1 MRALLPSILVASL
14 VGVML
19 IPNAFAVDV
28 VPSWIKNNAGWW
40 ADGEIDDQTFV
51 NGMQFLIKEEII
63 QVSDTT
69 SASNNS
75 EFIPEWVKNTAG
87 WWADDKISEVEF
99 VNAIQYLIRL
109 GLIKIDEDSS
119 GKINYDY
126 PTYNQLMNDPNLSLN
141 TVFDKKIFD
150 GVMNNPNLSST
161 EKIILADK
169 MTPRIAG
176 YRGATFDGE
185 SVYFAPYY
193 NNYGRHGLMIQYNT
207 TQPFDDS
214 NSWNVYNIGRVCAED
229 DCAYAAFI
237 GFQGALYH
245 NGFVYYVP
253 YFIDE
258 TPRGEKDRQPG
269 SFVLRY
275 DTSLDFRDFSAWK
288 GVGHWGAYEDGIVA
302 GDYLYFSPHLDKNNE
317 RHTIPL
323 RYDTTKHFEEKT
335 SWVGV
340 KLGLNAS
347 YIGAAYDGK
356 KIYYAPWEDDDQ
368 EGSSILRYDTE
379 QSFFAKSAWDFLP
392 IPYLGYSGAG
402 FNGTH
407 VVFAPC
413 WCSAYPSESIESSK
427 IMFLNVDTQEVS
439 FSTLDYGAYNGVVEA
454 DDALYLVADTT
465 KNGVRSDFIEVTNSI
480 KTFSPTIAKG
490 GYWGGIFDG
499 QYVYFAPYDNP
510 SLEQRNGEFLRY
522 DTAKPFEDDASWE
535 SISFAV
541 TDFKYDFEFPTE
553 LDIFSKE
560 WIFAASQNKR

>member
-1 MRALLPSILVASL
+1 MGLLLSILIASF

-28 VPSWIKNNAGWW
+28 VPDWIKNNAGWW
-40 ADGEIDDQTFV
+40 AEGQIDDQTFV
-51 NGMQFLIKEEII
+51 NGIQFLIKEEII

-119 GKINYDY
+119 EKIIYDY
-126 PTYNQLMNDPNLSLN
+126 RPEYNELMSDPNLP
-141 TVFDKKIFD
+141 F
-150 GVMNNPNLSST
+150 T
-161 EKIILADK
+161 EKFILADK
-169 MTPRIAG
+169 IIPVMSG

-214 NSWNVYNIGRVCAED
+214 NSWNVYNIALIPPYPV
-229 DCAYAAFI
+229 

-253 YFIDE
+253 YFI
-258 TPRGEKDRQPG
+258 EKNDPG

-275 DTSLDFRDFSAWK
+275 DTSLDFRDSSAWK
-288 GVGHWGAYEDGIVA
+288 GVGYFGVYEDGIVV
-302 GDYLYFSPHLDKNNE
+302 GNHLYFSPHLDKKNE

-323 RYDTTKHFEEKT
+323 RYDTEQPFLASSAWDEI
-335 SWVGV
+335 
-340 KLGLNAS
+340 KLEINAS
-347 YIGAAYDGK
+347 YIGAASDGK
-356 KIYYAPWEDDDQ
+356 KIYYAPWYDEDQ
-368 EGSSILRYDTE
+368 EGSSIMVYDTE
-379 QSFFAKSAWDFLP
+379 QPFLAKSAWDFIS
-392 IPYLGYSGAG
+392 IPYVGYSDAG

-407 VVFAPC
+407 IVFAPC
-413 WCSAYPSESIESSK
+413 WCAANPTIIESSK

-465 KNGVRSDFIEVTNSI
+465 KNGIRSDFIEVTNSI

-490 GYWGGIFDG
+490 GYWGGTFDG
-499 QYVYFAPYDNP
+499 RYVYFTPYDNP
-510 SLEQRNGEFLRY
+510 SLGKKNGEFLRY

-541 TDFKYDFEFPTE
+541 TDFKYDYEYPE
-553 LDIFSKE
+553 IDIFSKE
-560 WIFAASQNKR
+560 WLSYASQNER

>member
-28 VPSWIKNNAGWW
+28 IPAWIKNNAGWW

-75 EFIPEWVKNTAG
+75 ELIPEWVKNTAG
-87 WWADDKISEVEF
+87 WWADEQISETEF
-99 VNAIQYLIRL
+99 LIAIQYLIKV

-119 GKINYDY
+119 EKIICGYS
-126 PTYNQLMNDPNLSLN
+126 TYNQLMNDPCLSY
-141 TVFDKKIFD
+141 
-150 GVMNNPNLSST
+150 T
-161 EKIILADK
+161 EKFILADK
-169 MTPRIAG
+169 MFPMMSG

-193 NNYGRHGLMIQYNT
+193 SNYGRHGIMIKYNT
-207 TQPFDDS
+207 TQPFDDID
-214 NSWNVYNIGRVCAED
+214 SWDVFNVGLIPPYIV
-229 DCAYAAFI
+229 

-253 YFIDE
+253 YFI
-258 TPRGEKDRQPG
+258 EKNDPG
-269 SFVLRY
+269 SFVVRY
-275 DTSLDFRDFSAWK
+275 DTSLDFRDSSAWK
-288 GVGHWGAYEDGIVA
+288 AAGYFGAYEDGIVV
-302 GDYLYFSPHLDKNNE
+302 GNHLYFSPHLDKKNE

-323 RYDTTKHFEEKT
+323 RYDTEQPFLASSAWDE
-335 SWVGV
+335 V
-340 KLGLNAS
+340 KLEINAS

-356 KIYYAPWEDDDQ
+356 KIYYAPWGEEDVDQ
-368 EGSSILRYDTE
+368 EGTSIMIYDTE
-379 QSFFAKSAWDFLP
+379 KPFHAKNAWDFIS
-392 IPYLGYSGAG
+392 IPYQGYSDAG

-407 VVFAPC
+407 IVFAPC
-413 WCSAYPSESIESSK
+413 WCAANPTIIESSK

-465 KNGVRSDFIEVTNSI
+465 KNGIRSDFIEVTNSI

-499 QYVYFAPYDNP
+499 QYVYFTPYDRPN
-510 SLEQRNGEFLRY
+510 LDKRNGEFLRY

-541 TDFKYDFEFPTE
+541 TDFKYDFEDSYV
-553 LDIFSKE
+553 DIFSNE
-560 WIFAASQNKR
+560 WLSYALQNKR

>member
-28 VPSWIKNNAGWW
+28 IPAWIKNNAGWW

-75 EFIPEWVKNTAG
+75 ELIPEWVKNTAG
-87 WWADDKISEVEF
+87 WWADGEISETGF
-99 VNAIQYLIRL
+99 LTAIQYLIKA

-119 GKINYDY
+119 KKISYGY
-126 PTYNQLMNDPNLSLN
+126 MEHYNQVMNDPNLSY
-141 TVFDKKIFD
+141 
-150 GVMNNPNLSST
+150 T
-161 EKIILADK
+161 EKFILTDKIIP
-169 MTPRIAG
+169 MMSG

-193 NNYGRHGLMIQYNT
+193 SNYGRHGIMIKYNT
-207 TQPFDDS
+207 TQPFDDID
-214 NSWNVYNIGRVCAED
+214 SWDVHNIGKYCALPH
-229 DCAYAAFI
+229 DCTYGGLT

-258 TPRGEKDRQPG
+258 TPSDEKVRQPG

-275 DTSLDFRDFSAWK
+275 DTSLDFRDSSAWL
-288 GVGHWGAYEDGIVA
+288 GVGYWDAYEDGIVV
-302 GDYLYFSPHLDKNNE
+302 GNHLYFSPHLDKKNE
-317 RHTIPL
+317 RHTFPL
-323 RYDTTKHFEEKT
+323 RYDTTKHFGALAAWEEID
-335 SWVGV
+335 
-340 KLGLNAS
+340 LGLNAS

-356 KIYYAPWEDDDQ
+356 KIYYAPWQDDDQ
-368 EGSSILRYDTE
+368 EGSSIMVYDTE
-379 QSFFAKSAWDFLP
+379 KSFLAKSAWDFIS
-392 IPYLGYSGAG
+392 IPYRGYSDAG

-407 VVFAPC
+407 IVFAPNPTPG
-413 WCSAYPSESIESSK
+413 WSSK

-465 KNGVRSDFIEVTNSI
+465 KNGIRSDFIEVTNSI

-490 GYWGGIFDG
+490 GYWGGTFDG
-499 QYVYFAPYDNP
+499 QYVYFTPYDNP
-510 SLEQRNGEFLRY
+510 SLGKRNGEFLRY
-522 DTAKPFEDDASWE
+522 DTTKPFEDDASWK

-541 TDFKYDFEFPTE
+541 TDFKYDYEDSSV
-553 LDIFSKE
+553 DIFSKE
-560 WIFAASQNKR
+560 WISAALQNKR

>member
-28 VPSWIKNNAGWW
+28 VPAWIKNNAGWW

-119 GKINYDY
+119 GKIIDDNAIH
-126 PTYNQLMNDPNLSLN
+126 NEIAGDPNLSFTEIFALH
-141 TVFDKKIFD
+141 DK
-150 GVMNNPNLSST
+150 NNP
-161 EKIILADK
+161 IIS
-169 MTPRIAG
+169 G

-214 NSWNVYNIGRVCAED
+214 NSWDVYNVGRMCADD

-258 TPRGEKDRQPG
+258 IPRDGKDRQPG

-288 GVGHWGAYEDGIVA
+288 GVGYWGAYEDGIVV
-302 GDYLYFSPHLDKNNE
+302 GDYLYFSPHLDKKNE

-323 RYDTTKHFEEKT
+323 RYDTTKPFNEIT

-368 EGSSILRYDTE
+368 EGSSIMVYDTE
-379 QSFFAKSAWDFLP
+379 QPFFAKSAWDFIS
-392 IPYLGYSGAG
+392 IPNQGYSDAG

-407 VVFAPC
+407 IVFAPNPTPA
-413 WCSAYPSESIESSK
+413 WSSK

-465 KNGVRSDFIEVTNSI
+465 KNGIRSDFIEVTNSI

-490 GYWGGIFDG
+490 GYWGGVFDG

-510 SLEQRNGEFLRY
+510 SLGERNGEFLRY

-541 TDFKYDFEFPTE
+541 TDFKYDYEYPE
-553 LDIFSKE
+553 IDIFSKE
-560 WIFAASQNKR
+560 WLSYASQNER

>member
-28 VPSWIKNNAGWW
+28 VPAWIKNNAGWW

-126 PTYNQLMNDPNLSLN
+126 PTYNQLMNDPNLSN
-141 TVFDKKIFD
+141 AIFDKKIFD
-150 GVMNNPNLSST
+150 EVLNNPNLSST
-161 EKIILADK
+161 EIFILADK
-169 MTPRIAG
+169 MTQRISG

-193 NNYGRHGLMIQYNT
+193 SNYGRHGIMIKYNT
-207 TQPFDDS
+207 TQPFDDH
-214 NSWNVYNIGRVCAED
+214 NSWNVYNIGKYCVFADTCT
-229 DCAYAAFI
+229 YSGLT

-245 NGFVYYVP
+245 NDFVYYVP
-253 YFIDE
+253 YFIDK
-258 TPRGEKDRQPG
+258 TPKDGKDKQPG
-269 SFVLRY
+269 SVVLRY
-275 DTSLDFRDFSAWK
+275 DTSLDFRDSSAWK
-288 GVGHWGAYEDGIVA
+288 GVGYWGAYEDGIVV
-302 GDYLYFSPHLDKNNE
+302 GDYLYFSPHLDKKNE
-317 RHTIPL
+317 RNTAPL
-323 RYDTTKHFEEKT
+323 RYDTTKPFDEPT
-335 SWVGV
+335 AWVEIDI
-340 KLGLNAS
+340 GLNAS

-356 KIYYAPWEDDDQ
+356 KIYYAPWQDDDQ
-368 EGSSILRYDTE
+368 EGSSIMVYDTE
-379 QSFFAKSAWDFLP
+379 KSFFAKSAWDF
-392 IPYLGYSGAG
+392 ISISNQGYSDAG

-407 VVFAPC
+407 IVFAPNPTPA
-413 WCSAYPSESIESSK
+413 WSSK

-454 DDALYLVADTT
+454 DNALYLVADTT

-480 KTFSPTIAKG
+480 KTSSPTIAKG
-490 GYWGGIFDG
+490 GYWGGVFDG

-510 SLEQRNGEFLRY
+510 SLDKRNDEFLRY
-522 DTAKPFEDDASWE
+522 DTTKPFEDDASWE

-541 TDFKYDFEFPTE
+541 TDFKYDFEYSDV
-553 LDIFSKE
+553 DIFSNE
-560 WIFAASQNKR
+560 WLSYALQNKR

>member
-1 MRALLPSILVASL
+1 MGSIMRLLLSILVASF
-14 VGVML
+14 VGAML

-28 VPSWIKNNAGWW
+28 VPAWIKNNAGWW
-40 ADGEIDDQTFV
+40 ADGVIDDGSFV
-51 NGMQFLIKEEII
+51 SGIEWL
-63 QVSDTT
+63 V
-69 SASNNS
+69 SNNIIEVPATAVS
-75 EFIPEWVKNTAG
+75 GTAESTIPGWVKNTAG
-87 WWADDKISEVEF
+87 WWGNNQISDDDF
-99 VNAIQYLIRL
+99 LTAIQYLIKV

-119 GKINYDY
+119 GKIIDDDAIH
-126 PTYNQLMNDPNLSLN
+126 NQINDDPNLSYTEKFVL
-141 TVFDKKIFD
+141 FDKNK
-150 GVMNNPNLSST
+150 P
-161 EKIILADK
+161 IIS
-169 MTPRIAG
+169 G

-214 NSWNVYNIGRVCAED
+214 NSWDVYNVGRMCAED
-229 DCAYAAFI
+229 DCAYAAFT

-258 TPRGEKDRQPG
+258 TPNDEKDRQPG

-288 GVGHWGAYEDGIVA
+288 GVGHWGAYEDGIVV
-302 GDYLYFSPHLDKNNE
+302 GDHLYFSPHLDKKNE

-323 RYDTTKHFEEKT
+323 RYDTTKHFEEIT
-335 SWVGV
+335 SWSGV

-356 KIYYAPWEDDDQ
+356 KIYYAPWQDDDQ
-368 EGSSILRYDTE
+368 EGSSILHYDTE
-379 QSFFAKSAWDFLP
+379 QSFFAKSAWNLLP
-392 IPYLGYSGAG
+392 IPYVGYSGAG

-407 VVFAPC
+407 IVFAPC
-413 WCSAYPSESIESSK
+413 WCLAYPSDIESSK
-427 IMFLNVDTQEVS
+427 IMFLNVDTQEVH

-465 KNGVRSDFIEVTNSI
+465 KNGIRSDFIEVTNSI

-490 GYWGGIFDG
+490 GYWGGVFDG
-499 QYVYFAPYDNP
+499 QYVYFTPYDNP
-510 SLEQRNGEFLRY
+510 SLGKRNSEFLRY
-522 DTAKPFEDDASWE
+522 DTTKPFEDDASWI

-541 TDFKYDFEFPTE
+541 TDFKYDYEDSWV
-553 LDIFSKE
+553 DIFSKE
-560 WIFAASQNKR
+560 WISAALQNKR

>member
-1 MRALLPSILVASL
+1 MKVLLPSVLVASL

-28 VPSWIKNNAGWW
+28 VPAWIKNNAGWW
-40 ADGEIDDQTFV
+40 ADGVIDDGSFV
-51 NGMQFLIKEEII
+51 SGIEWL
-63 QVSDTT
+63 V
-69 SASNNS
+69 SNNIIEVPATAVS
-75 EFIPEWVKNTAG
+75 GTAESTIPGWVKNTAG
-87 WWADDKISEVEF
+87 WWANNQISDDDF
-99 VNAIQYLIRL
+99 LTAIQYLIKV

-119 GKINYDY
+119 GKIIDDDAIH
-126 PTYNQLMNDPNLSLN
+126 NQINDDPNLSYTEKFVL
-141 TVFDKKIFD
+141 FDKNK
-150 GVMNNPNLSST
+150 P
-161 EKIILADK
+161 IIS
-169 MTPRIAG
+169 G

-214 NSWNVYNIGRVCAED
+214 NSWDVYNVGRMCAED
-229 DCAYAAFI
+229 DCVYAAFT

-258 TPRGEKDRQPG
+258 IPRDGKDRQPG

-288 GVGHWGAYEDGIVA
+288 GVGHWDAYEDGIVV
-302 GDYLYFSPHLDKNNE
+302 GDHLYFSPHLDKKNE

-323 RYDTTKHFEEKT
+323 RYDTTKHFEEIT
-335 SWVGV
+335 SWSGV

-356 KIYYAPWEDDDQ
+356 KIYYAPWQDDDQ

-379 QSFFAKSAWDFLP
+379 QSFFAKSAWNLLP
-392 IPYLGYSGAG
+392 IPYVGYSGAG

-413 WCSAYPSESIESSK
+413 WCAAYPGDIESSK
-427 IMFLNVDTQEVS
+427 IMFLDVNTQEVS

-454 DDALYLVADTT
+454 DDALYLVADTDR
-465 KNGVRSDFIEVTNSI
+465 NGVRSDFIEVTNSI

-490 GYWGGIFDG
+490 GYWGGTFDG
-499 QYVYFAPYDNP
+499 QYVYFTPYDNP
-510 SLEQRNGEFLRY
+510 SLGKRNGEFLRY

-541 TDFKYDFEFPTE
+541 TDFKYDFEDSYV
-553 LDIFSKE
+553 DIFSKE
-560 WIFAASQNKR
+560 WLSYASQNER

>member
-1 MRALLPSILVASL
+1 MKVLLPSVLVASL
-14 VGVML
+14 VVGML

-28 VPSWIKNNAGWW
+28 IPAWIKNNAGWW

-75 EFIPEWVKNTAG
+75 ELIPEWVKNTAG
-87 WWADDKISEVEF
+87 WWADGEISETEF
-99 VNAIQYLIRL
+99 LTAIQYLIKA

-119 GKINYDY
+119 KKISNGYMEH
-126 PTYNQLMNDPNLSLN
+126 YNQVMNDPNLSY
-141 TVFDKKIFD
+141 
-150 GVMNNPNLSST
+150 T
-161 EKIILADK
+161 EKFILADK
-169 MTPRIAG
+169 IIPMMSG

-214 NSWNVYNIGRVCAED
+214 NSWNVYNVGRTCAED
-229 DCAYAAFI
+229 DCAYASFT

-258 TPRGEKDRQPG
+258 TPSGEKDRQSG

-275 DTSLDFRDFSAWK
+275 DTSLDFRDSSAWE
-288 GVGHWGAYEDGIVA
+288 GIGYWGAYEDGVVV
-302 GDYLYFSPHLDKNNE
+302 GDYLYFSPHLDKKNE

-323 RYDTTKHFEEKT
+323 RYDTEQPFLAISAWDE
-335 SWVGV
+335 V
-340 KLGLNAS
+340 KLEINTS

-356 KIYYAPWEDDDQ
+356 KIYYAPWYDEDQ
-368 EGSSILRYDTE
+368 EGSSIMVYDTE
-379 QSFFAKSAWDFLP
+379 KSFLAKSAWDFIS
-392 IPYLGYSGAG
+392 IPYRGYSDAG

-407 VVFAPC
+407 IVFAPNPTPG
-413 WCSAYPSESIESSK
+413 WSSK

-454 DDALYLVADTT
+454 DDALYLVADNT
-465 KNGVRSDFIEVTNSI
+465 KNGIRSDFIEVTNSI

-490 GYWGGIFDG
+490 GYWGGVFDG
-499 QYVYFAPYDNP
+499 QYVYFTPYDNP
-510 SLEQRNGEFLRY
+510 SLGKRNGEFLRY

-535 SISFAV
+535 YISFAV
-541 TDFKYDFEFPTE
+541 TDFKYDFVCEDNQRE
-553 LDIFSKE
+553 CFSKE
-560 WIFAASQNKR
+560 WISAAEQKER

>member
-28 VPSWIKNNAGWW
+28 VPDWIKNNAGWW

-51 NGMQFLIKEEII
+51 NGIQFLIKEEII

-69 SASNNS
+69 SGSNNS

-87 WWADDKISEVEF
+87 WWADGEISETEF
-99 VNAIQYLIRL
+99 LTAIQYLIKD

-119 GKINYDY
+119 EKINYDY

-161 EKIILADK
+161 EKIILTDK
-169 MTPRIAG
+169 MAPRIAG

-185 SVYFAPYY
+185 SVYFTPYY
-193 NNYGRHGLMIQYNT
+193 SNYDRHGIMIKYNT
-207 TQPFDDS
+207 TQPFDDRD
-214 NSWNVYNIGRVCAED
+214 SWNVFNIGRYCAFPS
-229 DCAYAAFI
+229 DCTYGGLT

-245 NGFVYYVP
+245 NDFVYYVP
-253 YFIDE
+253 YFIDM
-258 TPRGEKDRQPG
+258 TPKDGKDKQDG
-269 SFVLRY
+269 SLVLRY
-275 DTSLDFRDFSAWK
+275 DTSLDFHDSSSWEAIGPW
-288 GVGHWGAYEDGIVA
+288 GVYEDGIVV
-302 GDYLYFSPHLDKNNE
+302 GNNLYFSPHLDKNNE
-317 RHTIPL
+317 RHTLPL
-323 RYDTTKHFEEKT
+323 RYDTTKPFDDRDAWEEIDI
-335 SWVGV
+335 
-340 KLGLNAS
+340 GLNAS

-356 KIYYAPWEDDDQ
+356 KIYYAPWEDDNQ
-368 EGSSILRYDTE
+368 EGSSIMIYDTE
-379 QSFFAKSAWDFLP
+379 QPFSAKSAWDFIS
-392 IPYLGYSGAG
+392 IPYRGYSDAG

-413 WCSAYPSESIESSK
+413 WCAGNPTIIESSK

-499 QYVYFAPYDNP
+499 QYVYFTPYDNP
-510 SLEQRNGEFLRY
+510 SLGKKNGEFLRY

-535 SISFAV
+535 SISFAM
-541 TDFKYDFEFPTE
+541 TDFKYDFVYPEF
-553 LDIFSKE
+553 DIFSKE

>member
-1 MRALLPSILVASL
+1 MRVLLPSVLVASL

-28 VPSWIKNNAGWW
+28 IPAWIKNNAGWW
-40 ADGEIDDQTFV
+40 AEGQIDDQTFV
-51 NGMQFLIKEEII
+51 NGIQFLIKEEII

-87 WWADDKISEVEF
+87 WWADEQISETEF
-99 VNAIQYLIRL
+99 LIAIQYLIKV

-119 GKINYDY
+119 EKIICGYS
-126 PTYNQLMNDPNLSLN
+126 TYNQLMNDPCLSY
-141 TVFDKKIFD
+141 
-150 GVMNNPNLSST
+150 T
-161 EKIILADK
+161 EKFILADK
-169 MTPRIAG
+169 MFPMMSG

-193 NNYGRHGLMIQYNT
+193 NNYGRHGIMIKYNT

-214 NSWNVYNIGRVCAED
+214 DSWYVYNVGSMHT
-229 DCAYAAFI
+229 YAV
-237 GFQGALYH
+237 GFQGTLYH

-253 YFIDE
+253 YFI
-258 TPRGEKDRQPG
+258 EKNDPG
-269 SFVLRY
+269 SIVLRY
-275 DTSLDFRDFSAWK
+275 DTSLDFRDSSAWK
-288 GVGHWGAYEDGIVA
+288 AAGYWGVYEDGIVV
-302 GDYLYFSPHLDKNNE
+302 GNHLYFSPHLDKKNE

-323 RYDTTKHFEEKT
+323 RYDTTKHFDEIT
-335 SWVGV
+335 SWAGV

-356 KIYYAPWEDDDQ
+356 KIYYAPWYDEDQ
-368 EGSSILRYDTE
+368 EGSSIMVYDTE
-379 QSFFAKSAWDFLP
+379 QPFLAKSAWDFIS
-392 IPYLGYSGAG
+392 IPNQGYSDAG

-407 VVFAPC
+407 IVFAPNPTPA
-413 WCSAYPSESIESSK
+413 WSSK

-454 DDALYLVADTT
+454 DNALYLVADTT

-480 KTFSPTIAKG
+480 KTSSPTIAKG
-490 GYWGGIFDG
+490 GYWGGVFDG

-510 SLEQRNGEFLRY
+510 SLDKRNDEFLRY
-522 DTAKPFEDDASWE
+522 DTTKPFEDDASWE

-541 TDFKYDFEFPTE
+541 TDFKYDFEYSDV
-553 LDIFSKE
+553 DIFSNE
-560 WIFAASQNKR
+560 WLSYALQNKR

>member
-28 VPSWIKNNAGWW
+28 IPAWIKNNAGWW

-75 EFIPEWVKNTAG
+75 ELIPEWVKNTAG
-87 WWADDKISEVEF
+87 WWADGEISETEF
-99 VNAIQYLIRL
+99 LTAIQYLIKA

-119 GKINYDY
+119 EKISYGY
-126 PTYNQLMNDPNLSLN
+126 TEHYNQVMNDPNLSY
-141 TVFDKKIFD
+141 
-150 GVMNNPNLSST
+150 T
-161 EKIILADK
+161 EKFILTDKIIP
-169 MTPRIAG
+169 MMSG

-193 NNYGRHGLMIQYNT
+193 SNYGRHGIMIKYNT
-207 TQPFDDS
+207 TQPFDDID
-214 NSWNVYNIGRVCAED
+214 SWDVFNVGLIPPYTV
-229 DCAYAAFI
+229 

-253 YFIDE
+253 YFI
-258 TPRGEKDRQPG
+258 EKNDPG
-269 SFVLRY
+269 SFVVRY
-275 DTSLDFRDFSAWK
+275 DTSLDFRDSSAWK
-288 GVGHWGAYEDGIVA
+288 AAGYFGAYEDGIVV
-302 GDYLYFSPHLDKNNE
+302 GNHLYFSPHLDKKNE
-317 RHTIPL
+317 RHTFPL
-323 RYDTTKHFEEKT
+323 RYDTTKHFGALAAWEEID
-335 SWVGV
+335 
-340 KLGLNAS
+340 LGLNAS

-356 KIYYAPWEDDDQ
+356 KIYYAPWQDDDQ
-368 EGSSILRYDTE
+368 EGSSIMVYDTE
-379 QSFFAKSAWDFLP
+379 KSFLAKSAWDFIS
-392 IPYLGYSGAG
+392 IPYRGYSDAG

-407 VVFAPC
+407 IVFAPNPTPG
-413 WCSAYPSESIESSK
+413 WSSK

-454 DDALYLVADTT
+454 DDALYLVADNT
-465 KNGVRSDFIEVTNSI
+465 KNGIRSDFIKVTNSI

-490 GYWGGIFDG
+490 GYWGGTFDG
-499 QYVYFAPYDNP
+499 QYVYFTPYDNP
-510 SLEQRNGEFLRY
+510 SLGKRNGEFLRY

-535 SISFAV
+535 YISFAV
-541 TDFKYDFEFPTE
+541 TDFKYDFERPE
-553 LDIFSKE
+553 IDIFSKE
-560 WIFAASQNKR
+560 WISAASQNKR

>member
-28 VPSWIKNNAGWW
+28 IPAWIKNNAGWW
-40 ADGEIDDQTFV
+40 ADGEIDDQSFV

-75 EFIPEWVKNTAG
+75 ELIPEWVKNTAG
-87 WWADDKISEVEF
+87 WWADGEISETEF
-99 VNAIQYLIRL
+99 LAAIQYLIKV

-119 GKINYDY
+119 EKINYGY
-126 PTYNQLMNDPNLSLN
+126 STYNQLVNDLNLSN
-141 TVFDKKIFD
+141 TIFDKKIFD
-150 GVMNNPNLSST
+150 GVMNNPNLSGT
-161 EKIILADK
+161 EKIILTDK
-169 MTPRIAG
+169 LSPRIAG

-193 NNYGRHGLMIQYNT
+193 SNYGRHGIMIKYNT

-214 NSWNVYNIGRVCAED
+214 NSWNVYNVGLIPPYPV
-229 DCAYAAFI
+229 

-253 YFIDE
+253 YFI
-258 TPRGEKDRQPG
+258 EKNDPG

-275 DTSLDFRDFSAWK
+275 DTSLDFRDSSAWK
-288 GVGHWGAYEDGIVA
+288 AAGYWGAYEDGIVV
-302 GDYLYFSPHLDKNNE
+302 GNHLYFSPHLDKKNE
-317 RHTIPL
+317 RHTFPL
-323 RYDTTKHFEEKT
+323 RYDTTKHFGALAAWEEID
-335 SWVGV
+335 
-340 KLGLNAS
+340 LGLNAS

-356 KIYYAPWEDDDQ
+356 KIYYAPWQDDDQ
-368 EGSSILRYDTE
+368 EGSSIMVYDTE
-379 QSFFAKSAWDFLP
+379 KSFLAKSAWDFIS
-392 IPYLGYSGAG
+392 IPYRGYSDAG

-407 VVFAPC
+407 IVFAPNPTPG
-413 WCSAYPSESIESSK
+413 WSSK

-465 KNGVRSDFIEVTNSI
+465 KNGIRSDFIEVTNSI

-490 GYWGGIFDG
+490 GYWGGTFDG

-510 SLEQRNGEFLRY
+510 SLGKRNGEFLRY

-541 TDFKYDFEFPTE
+541 TDFKYDFEYSYV
-553 LDIFSKE
+553 DIFSNE
-560 WIFAASQNKR
+560 WLSYALQNKR

>member
-1 MRALLPSILVASL
+1 MRLLLSILIASF
-14 VGVML
+14 VGIML

-28 VPSWIKNNAGWW
+28 VPAWIKNNAGWW
-40 ADGEIDDQTFV
+40 AEGQIDDQTFV

-63 QVSDTT
+63 QVSDTAST
-69 SASNNS
+69 SNNS

-87 WWADDKISEVEF
+87 WWAVGEISETEF
-99 VNAIQYLIRL
+99 LTAIQYLIKL
-109 GLIKIDEDSS
+109 GLIKIDEGSS
-119 GKINYDY
+119 GKIIDGSVMHNEIAG
-126 PTYNQLMNDPNLSLN
+126 DPNLSFTEIFTLH
-141 TVFDKKIFD
+141 DK
-150 GVMNNPNLSST
+150 NNP
-161 EKIILADK
+161 IIS
-169 MTPRIAG
+169 G

-214 NSWNVYNIGRVCAED
+214 NSWDVYNVGRMCAED
-229 DCAYAAFI
+229 DCAYAAFT

-258 TPRGEKDRQPG
+258 TPSGEKDRQPG

-302 GDYLYFSPHLDKNNE
+302 GDYLYFSPHLDKKNE

-323 RYDTTKHFEEKT
+323 RYDTTKHFEEID
-335 SWVGV
+335 SWTGV

-356 KIYYAPWEDDDQ
+356 KIYYAPWQDDDQ

-379 QSFFAKSAWDFLP
+379 QSFFAKSAWNLLP
-392 IPYLGYSGAG
+392 IPYVGYSGAG

-413 WCSAYPSESIESSK
+413 WCAAYPGDIESSK
-427 IMFLNVDTQEVS
+427 IMFLNVNTQEVS

-454 DDALYLVADTT
+454 NDALYLVADTD
-465 KNGVRSDFIEVTNSI
+465 KNGVRSDFIEVTNLI

-490 GYWGGIFDG
+490 GYWGGTFDG
-499 QYVYFAPYDNP
+499 QYVYFTPYDNP
-510 SLEQRNGEFLRY
+510 SLGKRNGEFLRY

-541 TDFKYDFEFPTE
+541 TDFKYDYEYPE
-553 LDIFSKE
+553 IDIFSKE
-560 WIFAASQNKR
+560 WLSYASQNER